1 MRQIVNVV
9 ISAFNFPFNLS
20 FGPLV
25 GAISGGNTAVLKPS
39 ENAPACAAV
48 MQKIMAASLDPDCY
62 SCIQGGIPETQALL
76 AEKWDKIFFTGSAST
91 GKIIAKA
98 AAQTLTPVTLEL
110 GGKNPAII
118 TKKADIRLAARRLL
132 WAKGMNAGQVCISQ
146 NYILADKE
154 VVPELVAQLKQ
165 ALAEFYPNGAKAS
178 PDYGRIINAQAFN
191 RIKKMLDNTSG
202 KIVIGGTMDAEQ
214 LFIEPTVVEVSDPS
228 DSLIKDESFGPL
240 IPILPVNDL
249 DEAIKIANSVHSTP
263 LGLYPFGSK
272 AETDKALA
280 EIRSGGASV
289 NDGFFHGAIP
299 TLQFGG
305 VGDSGSGAYRGKASF
320 DCFVHRRSVTRT
332 PNWIESLLNVRYP
345 PFKGKFE
352 QYAKTSVLKPNFDRD
367 GKVNFSI
374 WRYVLTLG
382 AESKSGGAM
391 RAALLGAIAVT
402 LKALMDR
409 KIIGRA

>member
-1 MRQIVNVV
+1 MRQIANVI

-62 SCIQGGIPETQALL
+62 ACIQGGIPETQALL

-98 AAQTLTPVTLEL
+98 AAPTLTPVTLEL

-132 WAKGMNAGQVCISQ
+132 WAKTMNAGQVCISQ

-165 ALAEFYPNGAKAS
+165 ALVEFYPNGAKAS
-178 PDYGRIINAQAFN
+178 PDYGRIINAQAFH

-214 LFIEPTVVEVSDPS
+214 LFIEPTVIEVSDPS

-289 NDGFFHGAIP
+289 NDGFFHGIIP

-305 VGDSGSGAYRGKASF
+305 IGESGSGAY
-320 DCFVHRRSVTRT
+320 
-332 PNWIESLLNVRYP
+332 
-345 PFKGKFE
+345 
-352 QYAKTSVLKPNFDRD
+352 Q
-367 GKVNFSI
+367 
-374 WRYVLTLG
+374 
-382 AESKSGGAM
+382 
-391 RAALLGAIAVT
+391 
-402 LKALMDR
+402 
-409 KIIGRA
+409 IIRL